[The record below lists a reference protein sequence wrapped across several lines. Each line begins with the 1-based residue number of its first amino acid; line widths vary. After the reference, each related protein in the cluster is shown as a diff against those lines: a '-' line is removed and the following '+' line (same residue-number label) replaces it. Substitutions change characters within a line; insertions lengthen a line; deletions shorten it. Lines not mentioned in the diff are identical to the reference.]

1 VDTRSAILRF
11 YLRVE
16 KRNRLE
22 AGHYESIVNKM
33 PLTPRTNHIVGGKAP
48 SAYLYSIQKSAGIS
62 EARMDEILSSHEI
75 EPSALR
81 ADDFDAFFKVREQ
94 VLLELW
100 KRLWVKPS
108 LTILR
113 KWTWQ
118 SLLTTKE
125 KRWQCKEE
133 ELP

>member
-1 VDTRSAILRF
+1 MDTRSAIPRF

-33 PLTPRTNHIVGGKAP
+33 PLTPRINHIVGGKAP

-94 VLLELW
+94 VLLERME
-100 KRLWVKPS
+100 KAMGKAIVND
-108 LTILR
+108 LT
-113 KWTWQ
+113 
-118 SLLTTKE
+118 E
-125 KRWQCKEE
+125 VDVAEFADYEGEE
-133 ELP
+133 VAL

>member
-1 VDTRSAILRF
+1 MDTRSAILRF

-94 VLLELW
+94 VLLERME
-100 KRLWVKPS
+100 KAMGKVIVND
-108 LTILR
+108 LT
-113 KWTWQ
+113 
-118 SLLTTKE
+118 E
-125 KRWQCKEE
+125 VDVAEFADYEGEE
-133 ELP
+133 VAV

>member
-1 VDTRSAILRF
+1 MDTRSAILRF

-94 VLLELW
+94 VLLERME
-100 KRLWVKPS
+100 KAMGKVIVND
-108 LTILR
+108 LT
-113 KWTWQ
+113 
-118 SLLTTKE
+118 E
-125 KRWQCKEE
+125 VDVAEFADYEGEE
-133 ELP
+133 VAL

>member
-1 VDTRSAILRF
+1 
-11 YLRVE
+11 VE

-94 VLLELW
+94 VLLERME
-100 KRLWVKPS
+100 KAMGKVIVND
-108 LTILR
+108 LT
-113 KWTWQ
+113 
-118 SLLTTKE
+118 E
-125 KRWQCKEE
+125 VDVAEFADYEGEE
-133 ELP
+133 VAL

>member
-1 VDTRSAILRF
+1 MDTRSAILRF

-94 VLLELW
+94 VLLERME
-100 KRLWVKPS
+100 KAMGKAIVND
-108 LTILR
+108 LT
-113 KWTWQ
+113 
-118 SLLTTKE
+118 E
-125 KRWQCKEE
+125 VDVAEFADYEGEE
-133 ELP
+133 VAV